1 MFNLSHIL
9 LSVSFSLGS
18 IVGYILCGIL
28 SFNREE
34 ELIEVI
40 QLKEIEIQ
48 QLKQKIQD

>member
-1 MFNLSHIL
+1 MFNLSHVL
-9 LSVSFSLGS
+9 LSVSFILGGSL
-18 IVGYILCGIL
+18 GYILCGFL

-48 QLKQKIQD
+48 KLKQKIQE